1 MNSIH
6 KTGCVSS
13 LAEEV
18 SRLETKLEDVTLEIK
33 TLTGLKIAVSKE
45 VDNLKAALEN
55 VLATSD
61 GI

>member
-1 MNSIH
+1 MNRIH
-6 KTGCVSS
+6 RTSFISS

-33 TLTGLKIAVSKE
+33 TLTGLKVATSGE
-45 VDNLKAALEN
+45 LDSLKAALEN

-61 GI
+61 VI